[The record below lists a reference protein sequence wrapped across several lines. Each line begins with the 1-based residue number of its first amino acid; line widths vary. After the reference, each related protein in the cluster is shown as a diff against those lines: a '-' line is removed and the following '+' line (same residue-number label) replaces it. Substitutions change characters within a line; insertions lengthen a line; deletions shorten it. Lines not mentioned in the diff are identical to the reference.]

1 MKIFYLKS
9 CVVALALCFSA
20 TLRAELSNVDGVYQL
35 GSADDMLEFAQIVL
49 ENDGQVDAALTADI
63 DMSAYPDFTISSSDI
78 SYKGVFDGQFHT
90 FTIGYENN
98 ENQYVS
104 LFRKLGS
111 GTIKNLVVKGSL
123 HAIGQHCATLVG
135 QSVSTGIIENVV
147 TDVAINTTTVG
158 DGSHAGLIGSVTSSS
173 NTTINN
179 CVIGGSLKSEGMTSS
194 QCGGVIGW
202 CDGKASLNTVL
213 VICEFEIAGSDNGQW
228 GNLTF
233 VRNPGNATLNNCYYL
248 HALDVVDANGK
259 QITAEELESGAACVA
274 LNMGK
279 AEDAW
284 FQTLGTDPV
293 PVPNPSHAKVYRIGR
308 SHCDGSP
315 YDEVS
320 YSNTPGAA
328 EQDEHDFVDGVC
340 TYCHAVNPNYLTAK
354 EDGFYELGNAA
365 ELCWFTYMVKD
376 GNNAINGRL
385 TADIDLDGA
394 AFAPIGNTSMPYAG
408 TFEGGMHA
416 ITNANMMIFGT
427 VDGATIDGVNVK
439 GGVVGG
445 SENAAHTGSIVG
457 HFRSGTLTRCF
468 STASIENGKGDC
480 GGLIGKIGKPAVISN
495 CGFAGDLTCGWSAG
509 LLSGSTDGNDSDVTI
524 SDILLDARN
533 VNYYN
538 GDGHGL
544 LVGWFHDGLGQK
556 TSNIWVI
563 EGPNL
568 TDIVGYK
575 HEESAVLAV
584 THKVSAEDAAT
595 GMATFGLNKGNITSP
610 AWFQTL
616 DQDDAPTLEPTH
628 GVVYMI
634 AEGQYTNDMA
644 EFRKNV
650 VSAGKEYASEVIAYQ
665 GDIEAYEQA
674 LDAFAALEEF
684 DADVYTTMMEARAAV
699 EASAA
704 SYKKFTDRLAEVDA
718 YVKENSDDFYG
729 TTYETLLSYIEDDV
743 EPGEEFPNGSAGYIT
758 ENKQLTGEEVLTEI
772 NFMNGLLEA
781 AIKSNYQKGAE
792 ITNLMVNA
800 DLSAKP
806 NFDGWTTWKEGSTLT
821 TGTVEGVMTAGE
833 VWNAKADVRQTLTG
847 LKNGVYELRVN
858 AATRPA
864 SNSFNANDNYI
875 AYLYANDNENYIQAL
890 TEDMVS
896 SDDAIDGVNCLLTPD
911 ANGNVDDS
919 LFIDDTYHYV
929 PHGPVTCAY
938 AFKAGRY
945 ENRVLANV
953 TDGTLTVGLRIPG
966 TGLANDWIGFG
977 NFRLFYLGTTEE
989 AADLMAAGMQS
1000 YTDRA
1005 NTLIDY
1011 IGISD
1016 IPNSD
1021 DETLPH
1027 YKSMPNFSAEL
1038 RGELQKLVAATEGK
1052 NAEELLDICAQF
1064 TALFHQI
1071 DSCKEAYIELMDNAL
1086 AMLDACY
1093 NDPDAPQEEVEEMQN
1108 VVDDIVTGWEQGTF
1122 SREEA
1127 KAMDAIKNTA
1137 FYQRYFQGA
1146 PALKG
1151 GFYQLAKASD
1161 MVWFANNVNSL
1172 GNTQL
1177 NAEIVA
1183 PIDLADSQF
1192 APIGSEATPYAGTFK
1207 GNLYPITNA
1216 NMMIFGTTQ
1225 GATLDGINVQGG
1237 SVGGSDNAPHTGSIC
1252 GLFQGTMT
1260 RCYSNATVENGK
1272 GDCGGLIGKIKNN
1285 STVKNCMFAGNLT
1298 SGWSAGLVAGATDG
1312 DNHYV
1317 VISDIMLDGRNVTY
1331 GNGDGHGLLIGWFHV
1346 GASKNTSNIWVISS
1360 PTLTD
1365 IVGFKNEEANV
1376 LANTTFIT
1384 PEEAATGVAAYG
1396 LNRGETEKPV
1406 WFQTL
1411 GKDDVPTLS
1420 PDSKVVILVDGK
1432 YVNAGEDDEDAV
1444 NALKT
1449 EPQIV
1454 NVFDLNGRMV
1464 LEGVDSRTGLRSLHN
1479 GLYIIGGR
1487 KVLK

>member
-1 MKIFYLKS
+1 MKHFYSKL
-9 CVVALALCFSA
+9 CVAAFALCLGLTS
-20 TLRAELSNVDGVYQL
+20 RAEVGVVDGVYQL
-35 GSADDMLEFAQIVL
+35 GSPEDMLEFAQIVL
-49 ENDGQVDAALTADI
+49 ENNGEVDAVLTADI
-63 DMSAYPDFTISSSDI
+63 DMSIYPEFSISSSDI

-90 FTIGYENN
+90 VTIGYENN
-98 ENQYVS
+98 ENEYVS
-104 LFRKLGS
+104 LFRKLGA

-123 HAIGQHCATLVG
+123 HAIGKHCATLVG
-135 QSVSTGIIENVV
+135 QSAGNGTIENVV

-173 NTTINN
+173 NVTINN
-179 CVIGGSLKSEGMTSS
+179 CTIGGSLKSEGMATS

-202 CDGKASLNTVL
+202 ADGKATLNNVL

-233 VRNPGNATLNNCYYL
+233 VRNPGNSTLNNCYYL
-248 HALDVVDANGK
+248 NQLDVVDANGK
-259 QITAEELESGAACVA
+259 QITAEELESGAACFA
-274 LNMGK
+274 LNIGNT
-279 AEDAW
+279 ETAW
-284 FQTLGTDPV
+284 FQNLGTDPV
-293 PVPNPSHAKVYRIGR
+293 PVPNPSHAKVFRIGR

-315 YDEVS
+315 YEEVS
-320 YSNTPGAA
+320 YSNTEGAT
-328 EQDEHDFVDGVC
+328 EQDQHDFQDGVC
-340 TYCHAVNPNYLTAK
+340 TYCHAVNENYLTAK
-354 EDGFYELGNAA
+354 EDGFYELSNAA
-365 ELCWFTYMVKD
+365 ELCWFTYMVKAGHTD
-376 GNNAINGRL
+376 INGRM
-385 TADIDLDGA
+385 TAPIDLDGA
-394 AFAPIGNTSMPYAG
+394 VYAPIGTTSLPYSG
-408 TFEGGMHA
+408 TFNGGMYA
-416 ITNANMMIFGT
+416 ISNANMMIFGT
-427 VDGATIDGVNVK
+427 VNGATIDGINVQ

-445 SENAAHTGSIVG
+445 HENAAHTGSVIG
-457 HFRSGTLTRCF
+457 HFRSGTLTRSF
-468 STASIENGKGDC
+468 STASVENGKGDC
-480 GGLIGKIGKPAVISN
+480 GGLIGKIGSPAVISN
-495 CGFAGDLTCGWSAG
+495 CGFAGNLTCGWSAG
-509 LLSGSTDGNDSDVTI
+509 LVSGSTDGNDTDVTI

-533 VNYYN
+533 VTYEN

-544 LVGWFHDGLGQK
+544 LVGWFHDGVGQK

-563 EGPNL
+563 EGPSL

-575 HEESAVLAV
+575 HEEAAVLAV
-584 THKVSAEDAAT
+584 THKISESDAAT
-595 GMATFGLNKGNITSP
+595 GVATFGLNKGNITSP
-610 AWFQTL
+610 VWFQTL
-616 DQDDAPTLEPTH
+616 DVDDSPTLDPTH

-634 AEGQYTNDMA
+634 SEGQYTNDMA

-650 VSAGKEYASEVIAYQ
+650 VTAGKEYAENVIAYK
-665 GDIEAYEQA
+665 GDIEAYEAA
-674 LDAFAALEEF
+674 LYAFAALDAF
-684 DADVYTTMMEARAAV
+684 DADVYNAMMEARAAV
-699 EASAA
+699 ETSAA
-704 SYKKFTDRLAEVDA
+704 AYKQYTDRLEEIVT
-718 YVKENSDDFYG
+718 YVNEHSDEFFG
-729 TTYETLLSYIEDDV
+729 STYETLLSYIEEDV
-743 EPGEEFPNGSAGYIT
+743 EPCEEFPNGSAGYII
-758 ENKQLTGEEVLTEI
+758 ENKSLTGEQIVAEVT
-772 NFMNGLLEA
+772 FMNGLLEA
-781 AIKSNYQKGAE
+781 AIKSNYQKGTE

-806 NFDGWTTWKEGSTLT
+806 NFDGWTTWKDGSTLT

-833 VWNAKADVRQTLTG
+833 VWNAKADVHQTLTG

-875 AYLYANDNENYIQAL
+875 AYLYANNDENYIQAL

-896 SDDAIDGVNCLLTPD
+896 GDNAIDGVNCLLTPD

-919 LFIDDTYHYV
+919 LFIDDAYHYV

-945 ENRVLANV
+945 ENRVLTNV

-989 AADLMAAGMQS
+989 ATDLMGDGMES
-1000 YTDRA
+1000 YIDRT
-1005 NTLIDY
+1005 NTLIEY

-1038 RGELQKLVAATEGK
+1038 RGELQNLIAATEGK
-1052 NAEELLDICAQF
+1052 NAEALLDICGQF
-1064 TALFHQI
+1064 TNVFHRI

-1093 NDPDAPQEEVEEMQN
+1093 NDPESPQEEVVEMQN
-1108 VVDDIVTGWEQGTF
+1108 VVDDIVSGWEQGTF
-1122 SREEA
+1122 SIAEA

-1151 GFYQLAKASD
+1151 GFYQLATASD

-1183 PIDLADSQF
+1183 PIDLADSQYS
-1192 APIGSEATPYAGTFK
+1192 PIGTIATPYAGTFK

-1216 NMMIFGTTQ
+1216 NMMIFGTIQ
-1225 GATLDGINVQGG
+1225 GGTIDGVNVQGG
-1237 SVGGSDNAPHTGSIC
+1237 SVGGSENAEHTGSIC
-1252 GLFQGTMT
+1252 GTFQGTMT

-1285 STVKNCMFAGNLT
+1285 STVKNCMFAGNLL

-1312 DNHYV
+1312 DDNYV
-1317 VISDIMLDGRNVTY
+1317 VISDIMLDARNVTY
-1331 GNGDGHGLLIGWFHV
+1331 GNGDGHGILVGWLHNGV
-1346 GASKNTSNIWVISS
+1346 GKYTSNIWVIES
-1360 PTLTD
+1360 PSLTD
-1365 IVGFKNEEANV
+1365 IIGYKHEEAV
-1376 LANTTFIT
+1376 VKENTTYVT
-1384 PEEAATGVAAYG
+1384 VEEAATGVATYG

-1411 GKDDVPTLS
+1411 GKDEVPTLS
-1420 PDSKVVILVDGK
+1420 PESKVVILVDGN

-1464 LEGVDSRTGLRSLHN
+1464 LQGVDSSTGLRSLPN